1 MSRIIF
7 KEQQHLALVGQPG
20 TSKQELMHLVGLVNE
35 TIVLELNSPC
45 YGAPL
50 QFAEAFRNALLTAV
64 KLETTP
70 VFVLISDQQLRDP
83 VYFDF
88 VFNYVS
94 QAKRAETCILFTTE
108 F

>member
-35 TIVLELNSPC
+35 AIVLELNAPC

-50 QFAEAFRNALLTAV
+50 
-64 KLETTP
+64 
-70 VFVLISDQQLRDP
+70 
-83 VYFDF
+83 
-88 VFNYVS
+88 
-94 QAKRAETCILFTTE
+94 
-108 F
+108 